1 MRKLATAL
9 LVVLV
14 VSAGCLDTASVL
26 SDGTDRTT
34 TRMDPPTIKLVVE
47 DTYDGPFSVKVVNAS
62 TSAVFFEKNY
72 TDSESGIIDLSKEI
86 PRNGVVEAR
95 LYTNGS
101 LAWNETIRWYE
112 GYRLELRTNGTV
124 SASKVEV

>member
-1 MRKLATAL
+1 
-9 LVVLV
+9 
-14 VSAGCLDTASVL
+14 
-26 SDGTDRTT
+26 
-34 TRMDPPTIKLVVE
+34 MDPPTTKLVVE
-47 DTYDGPFSVKVVNAS
+47 DNYRGPFSVEVVNAS
-62 TSAVFFEKNY
+62 TGTVLVEENY
-72 TDSESGIIDLSKEI
+72 TDSESGIIDLSEEI

-112 GYRLELRTNGTV
+112 GYRLELRKNGTV